1 MARIRHVKNDPEMDD
16 EDIIL
21 KSQDRP
27 TVSPAALQVASTPT
41 IFRRTRATRSKKSRS
56 VRKSIEECSLL
67 EVFTGDVI
75 YKSQEQDRPKVS
87 PLQLNTAV
95 YSRSVRL
102 FAENPSPEILVG
114 GKLRDRNGRRNRRN
128 RRYNVEYDDGIYSP
142 VQRIRGDEQP
152 ESNTRIDLS
161 KPRN

>member
-161 KPRN
+161 KLRN